1 MNNNSVIIFAKTR
14 ETSEELSSQQIEQ
27 QKYDQGYRSKGSLLI
42 NYDNT
47 QEGGI
52 KLLLLD
58 QEERYKR
65 MLF

>member
-1 MNNNSVIIFAKTR
+1 MKNNSVIIFAKTR

-42 NYDNT
+42 NYDT
-47 QEGGI
+47 QEGCL
-52 KLLLLD
+52 KLLLWD
-58 QEERYKR
+58 QEEGYKR